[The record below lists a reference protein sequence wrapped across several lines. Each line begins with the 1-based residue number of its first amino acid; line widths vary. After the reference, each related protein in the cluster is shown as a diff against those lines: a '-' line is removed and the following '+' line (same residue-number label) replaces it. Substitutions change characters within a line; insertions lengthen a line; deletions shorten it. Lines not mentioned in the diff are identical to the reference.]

1 MKKTIV
7 VLALL
12 AMLVALV
19 GVISVA
25 AQDNCPDGMICY
37 PGSDSGGVDVGE
49 CPDGMICYPGSD
61 SDTVSDTD
69 FTFSYRILRR

>member
-37 PGSDSGGVDVGE
+37 PGSDS
-49 CPDGMICYPGSD
+49 
-61 SDTVSDTD
+61 DTVSDTD
-69 FTFSYRILRR
+69 FTFSYRIFRVDLR